1 MYSITTIYKS
11 VMYIVYN
18 TVQYLGGR
26 GGERTG
32 RGDTVDTW
40 EKAVI
45 VRRG

>member
-1 MYSITTIYKS
+1 MYKS
-11 VMYIVYN
+11 VITTVYN

-32 RGDTVDTW
+32 RGDTVDTL
-40 EKAVI
+40 ERAVI